1 MKEND
6 DIFLRPDAPARF
18 RFDDTVARVF
28 DDMIRRSAPG
38 YELSLSML
46 ELLAS
51 RHAMPGSR
59 LYDLG
64 CSLGAATIAL
74 ARGAAGRDCVVI
86 GVDNAPAMI
95 ERAKDRIAEAEKCAR
110 LAPVRL
116 IEEDI
121 LETEIRDASV
131 VSLNLTLQFIPRRKR
146 LALLRR
152 IHAGMRAGGALL
164 LSEKIAFH
172 DAEENRRQ
180 IERHEAFKRA
190 MGYSALEIARKRQA
204 LEQVLM
210 PETLETHKRRLA
222 RAGFA
227 PVDCWF
233 QCFNFASLIAI
244 KPIAAAP

>member
-1 MKEND
+1 MKGSD

-18 RFDDTVARVF
+18 RFDATVAQVF

-38 YELSLSML
+38 YELALSMI
-46 ELLAS
+46 ELLAA
-51 RHAMPGSR
+51 RHAQPASR

-64 CSLGAATIAL
+64 CSLGAATLAL

-95 ERAKDRIAEAEKCAR
+95 AQAKRRIAAAR
-110 LAPVRL
+110 RNRQAGIAPIRL
-116 IEEDI
+116 ETGDI
-121 LETEIRDASV
+121 LETDIRDASV
-131 VSLNLTLQFIPRRKR
+131 VALNLTLQFVPRRKR

-152 IHAGMRAGGALL
+152 IHAGMRSGGALL
-164 LSEKIAFH
+164 LSEKIAFR

-180 IERHEAFKRA
+180 IARHEAFKQA

-204 LEQVLM
+204 LEHVLM

-244 KPIAAAP
+244 KP